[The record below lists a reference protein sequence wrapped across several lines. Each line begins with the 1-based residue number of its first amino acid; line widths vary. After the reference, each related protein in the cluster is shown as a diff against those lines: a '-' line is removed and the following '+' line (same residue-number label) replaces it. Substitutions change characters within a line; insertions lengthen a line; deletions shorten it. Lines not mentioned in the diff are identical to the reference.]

1 MTTIELNE
9 PYYTA
14 GKRFGWS
21 GDMVGFGIKSQLL
34 ADEEELK
41 VIVDNKEYTVS
52 KKEAREEVLKYNAF
66 YTIGKTKLAVVPKYL
81 FHGLQNSTQS
91 VVSEKQREITEE
103 NQGLLFT
110 K

>member
-1 MTTIELNE
+1 MTTIFLNE
-9 PYYTA
+9 PFRNA
-14 GKRFGWS
+14 GKWYGWE
-21 GDMVGFGIKSQLL
+21 GEGFGIKAILL
-34 ADEEELK
+34 ADEEELR
-41 VIVDNKEYTVS
+41 VVVDNREYTVS

-66 YTIGKTKLAVVPKYL
+66 YKIGKTKLAVVPKYL